1 MSVLRG
7 QALRNDRPQPGE
19 EVELLA
25 LSNGVAQVIASQTV
39 LGQGRFHFGGL
50 GPGVYQVQ
58 AGATASAAVTLDG
71 WSSATVNLALPA
83 PPDFRYRVTS
93 TQATPGSPR
102 RIIGR
107 VFDTQGNGLNGI
119 KVQMSWPNPD
129 PDTQFRKPSPAASV
143 QTLGFYE
150 FLASAASSR
159 SRSSRAIG
167 KATSVRRSRQPSYR
181 ASPAIPSTGKR
192 TFNCSRWC
200 AARASCAGA
209 SPTRRPTA
217 SSC

>member
-1 MSVLRG
+1 MNKRYWFSAVLALTAAVAVSAAEAGPDKPFYTLGVSAMPEPALPLPAGATVSVLRG

-25 LSNGVAQVIASQTV
+25 LSNGAAHVIASQTV

-50 GPGVYQVQ
+50 GPGAYQVQ
-58 AGATASAAVTLDG
+58 AGATTSAAVTLDG

-129 PDTQFRKPSPAASV
+129 PVSYTHLTLPTIYSV
-143 QTLGFYE
+143 
-150 FLASAASSR
+150 
-159 SRSSRAIG
+159 
-167 KATSVRRSRQPSYR
+167 
-181 ASPAIPSTGKR
+181 
-192 TFNCSRWC
+192 
-200 AARASCAGA
+200 
-209 SPTRRPTA
+209 
-217 SSC
+217 